1 MIKLYDQD
9 AYIRKFTAKVLSCE
23 KTDAGFKVLLDR
35 TAFFPTAG
43 GQEHDTGTINSLQV
57 LDVFEENKNI
67 YHILPDYVT
76 PGDEVTGEIEWDV
89 RFRKMQHHTAEHIVS
104 GIIHSLFGFEN
115 TGFHLSDSEATVD
128 FGGVLSHE
136 DLLQVEKKAN
146 EAVWQNLQV
155 TAVYPTQ
162 DELSAIAYRSKLELT
177 EDVRIVTICGI
188 DSCACC
194 APHVMRTGEIGVIK
208 LGGLMHHRGGVRL
221 SLICAD
227 NALSDYEEKAE
238 SVLKISNLLSAK
250 QSEIFEATRRIYEEL
265 AEKKQK
271 ISALSKEI
279 AMLKAEKLSETE
291 GNICVFEN
299 EFDTDAMRILA
310 NAGKKKC
317 NIFAVLSGNEK
328 NGYSFVLA
336 SEKVDLRI
344 RAKDITSALS
354 GRGGGS
360 ADMIQGF
367 FGAKQ
372 KEILKFFQTYEVK

>member
-9 AYIRKFTAKVLSCE
+9 AYMRKFTATVLSCE
-23 KTDAGFKVLLDR
+23 KTDTVFKVLLDR

-67 YHILPDYVT
+67 YHILPDSVT

-104 GIIHSLFGFEN
+104 GIVHSLFGYEN

-128 FGGVLSHE
+128 FSGVLSPE
-136 DLLQVEKKAN
+136 ELLLVEKKAN
-146 EAVWQNLQV
+146 EAVWQNLRV
-155 TAVYPTQ
+155 TAVYPSPQ
-162 DELSAIAYRSKLELT
+162 ELSSMSYRSKLELT
-177 EDVRIVTICGI
+177 EDVRIVTICGV
-188 DSCACC
+188 DTCACC
-194 APHVMRTGEIGVIK
+194 APHVLMTGEIGMIK

-221 SLICAD
+221 FLICAD
-227 NALSDYEEKAE
+227 NALADYEEKAD
-238 SVLKISNLLSAK
+238 SALKISNLLSAK
-250 QSEIFEATRRIYEEL
+250 QGEIFQATSRICAEL

-271 ISALSKEI
+271 ISVLSKEI
-279 AMLKAEKLSETE
+279 ALLKAERLCETE

-299 EFDTDAMRILA
+299 DFDTDAMRILA

-317 NIFAVLSGNEK
+317 NIFAVLSGKEDA
-328 NGYSFVLA
+328 GYNFIIA
-336 SEKVDLRI
+336 SDKVDLKS

-372 KEILKFFQTYEVK
+372 EEISEFFQNYEVK